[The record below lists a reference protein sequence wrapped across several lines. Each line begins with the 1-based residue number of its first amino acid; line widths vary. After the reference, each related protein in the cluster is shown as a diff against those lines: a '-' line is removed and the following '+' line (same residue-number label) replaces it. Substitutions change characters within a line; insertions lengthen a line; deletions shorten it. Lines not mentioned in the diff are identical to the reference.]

1 MRQCQNWQNHFV
13 TILSPCA
20 IWFVSP
26 NRIWTDNTMNT
37 AVASISC
44 NWPDVTSANSGFHTN
59 GKEFPQQCI
68 AMTLHLSIC
77 SFDSLAFE
85 LSESA
90 ILSLHFLFYFIFVQ
104 NFLHFYFVIL
114 RDRISRSKLV
124 RAFVL
129 SKILQLVVHLLV
141 RMNNLNGAIRIQ
153 KHLFIRTKWSPIWWV
168 CFHLRCIYNFHVFV
182 GELQAYRSF
191 YTSFIFNCPGR
202 CTKDD
207 EIICNIIW
215 SMNVVGIQL
224 IFFHL

>member
-90 ILSLHFLFYFIFVQ
+90 ILSLHFLFYFF
-104 NFLHFYFVIL
+104 
-114 RDRISRSKLV
+114 
-124 RAFVL
+124 L
-129 SKILQLVVHLLV
+129 SKISFTSILWFFAIAFLDRNLFVLLFF
-141 RMNNLNGAIRIQ
+141 L
-153 KHLFIRTKWSPIWWV
+153 KFFSL
-168 CFHLRCIYNFHVFV
+168 L
-182 GELQAYRSF
+182 
-191 YTSFIFNCPGR
+191 YTSSFARTISMVQSGSKN
-202 CTKDD
+202 
-207 EIICNIIW
+207 IC
-215 SMNVVGIQL
+215 S
-224 IFFHL
+224 